1 MKNVSVHLTSH
12 FVLTHILNGILKNVT
27 NYKFGVISN
36 MFAHNFG
43 PHYGTKTSNQKLISV
58 FCFYFNELC
67 CCVLKFVD
75 HDKLHVGLLIVL
87 DRSDTSSMLTALF

>member
-12 FVLTHILNGILKNVT
+12 FVLTHILNVT
-27 NYKFGVISN
+27 NDKFGVISN

-43 PHYGTKTSNQKLISV
+43 PHYETKTSNHKLISV

-75 HDKLHVGLLIVL
+75 HDKLHVGLFIVL
-87 DRSDTSSMLTALF
+87 DRSDTSSMLRALF